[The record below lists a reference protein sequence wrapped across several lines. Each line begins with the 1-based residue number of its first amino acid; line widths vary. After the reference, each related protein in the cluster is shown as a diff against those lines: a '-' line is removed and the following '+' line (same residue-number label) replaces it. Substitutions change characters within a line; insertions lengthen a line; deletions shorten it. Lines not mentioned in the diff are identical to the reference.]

1 MNTIIH
7 SDFFNAIAQNYNAR
21 MQNVEKTIQTMPR
34 YSCIKNEERQYLRIS
49 LYYLIKQGYHVY
61 DIPEDDT
68 TFYRLKEK
76 QDIVTRADI
85 NEGTKSLRTLFK
97 GYSFP
102 INYPILFRLSIA
114 LSLTIEE
121 TYDWF
126 RKSGIDL
133 ASDIPEFEALGYV
146 IKQYCN
152 SKNKTLSNSNILDI
166 YYKADNYFHVQHGY
180 KSLLGPSCR
189 KK

>member
-1 MNTIIH
+1 M
-7 SDFFNAIAQNYNAR
+7 
-21 MQNVEKTIQTMPR
+21 
-34 YSCIKNEERQYLRIS
+34 
-49 LYYLIKQGYHVY
+49 
-61 DIPEDDT
+61 
-68 TFYRLKEK
+68 
-76 QDIVTRADI
+76 
-85 NEGTKSLRTLFK
+85 RTLFK

-102 INYPILFRLSIA
+102 VDYPILFRLSIA

-146 IKQYCN
+146 IKQYCS

-180 KSLLGPSCR
+180 KSLLGPSY
-189 KK
+189 KKK